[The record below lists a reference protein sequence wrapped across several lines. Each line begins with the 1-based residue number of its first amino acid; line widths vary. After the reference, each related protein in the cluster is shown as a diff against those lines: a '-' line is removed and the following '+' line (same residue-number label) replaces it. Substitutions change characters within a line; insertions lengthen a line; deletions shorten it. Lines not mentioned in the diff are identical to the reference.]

1 GRRGGLLGGQGRR
14 DCAHQNPGARERSP
28 GRGRQL
34 RLSRSDRDGPA
45 RQLPAQPARTQM
57 AGSGGRDHSHAPL
70 RASRRDRRGD
80 LVPGVRARV
89 VHHGPDSVCQRRTDH
104 GGLMDYT
111 DILYQ
116 RRGDAVWITLNRP
129 DVLNALRG
137 RTFEE
142 LADAVARVGAERGL
156 AAVVLTGAGE
166 RAFCAGGDVAE
177 MRDLDPQRGRPFLEL
192 FIAIVTGLRRLPV
205 RVIARIRGYCIAGG
219 NELNLACDLAVASED
234 AQFGQ
239 AGPMV
244 GSVPVILG
252 TQMMP
257 RLCGERFAK
266 EVVFLCRRYS
276 AREALERG
284 WV

>member
-1 GRRGGLLGGQGRR
+1 
-14 DCAHQNPGARERSP
+14 
-28 GRGRQL
+28 
-34 RLSRSDRDGPA
+34 
-45 RQLPAQPARTQM
+45 
-57 AGSGGRDHSHAPL
+57 
-70 RASRRDRRGD
+70 
-80 LVPGVRARV
+80 
-89 VHHGPDSVCQRRTDH
+89 
-104 GGLMDYT
+104 MDYT

-205 RVIARIRGYCIAGG
+205 PVIARIRGYCIAGG

-284 WV
+284 WVNVVVPAERLDAEVDAMVERVAAMSPSALRIAKASINLEGDMLLGPSLRMGVEMLAPLYGSDEMREGMSAFLEKRPPDFRRFRR